1 MPGLTDTGSSSAL
14 GWLTLQQLWHIPD
27 HKLKPLSVIT
37 KTGPTGH
44 MSPACLSITQAGN
57 SLPQLKQL
65 SSCSRRHSKHCHTIE
80 ASFLELRYAE
90 ALPRATQYFVK
101 VRSWPHLLPGRFT
114 PFKERY
120 LQSFAASTERNQ
132 WALTAT
138 HFALKSFLLA
148 VWNGHHQVTTPQCVP
163 TELEAKF
170 AYSILFY
177 ATQSRLH
184 QRLSAV
190 MWTEHRQNFKK
201 RLTSWRMGRKETS
214 TNQPPIN

>member
-37 KTGPTGH
+37 KTRPTGH

-65 SSCSRRHSKHCHTIE
+65 SSCSRRHSKHCHTTE

-90 ALPRATQYFVK
+90 ALPRATEYFVK

-120 LQSFAASTERNQ
+120 LQSFCSKHREKPVGSDSYTFCSEVFFACCLKWTPPGNNATVCPNWIRSKVCLLNTILCNTEPLASETISSNVN
-132 WALTAT
+132 WA
-138 HFALKSFLLA
+138 
-148 VWNGHHQVTTPQCVP
+148 Q
-163 TELEAKF
+163 AKF
-170 AYSILFY
+170 
-177 ATQSRLH
+177 
-184 QRLSAV
+184 
-190 MWTEHRQNFKK
+190 
-201 RLTSWRMGRKETS
+201 
-214 TNQPPIN
+214 